1 LCPCPIGAAL
11 ITPHTAILAFCAIAV
26 NITAL
31 QMAFIFALI
40 IAAFL
45 MGKECQL
52 RVSMFDLG
60 LILRRQNIGDGNEK
74 ESVDVV

>member
-1 LCPCPIGAAL
+1 M
-11 ITPHTAILAFCAIAV
+11 ITPHTAILAFWAIAV
-26 NITAL
+26 NIPAL

>member
-1 LCPCPIGAAL
+1 
-11 ITPHTAILAFCAIAV
+11 
-26 NITAL
+26 
-31 QMAFIFALI
+31 
-40 IAAFL
+40 

>member
-1 LCPCPIGAAL
+1 
-11 ITPHTAILAFCAIAV
+11 
-26 NITAL
+26 
-31 QMAFIFALI
+31 MAFIFALI